1 MGTSPGHVQVYH
13 SCLKKYFS
21 NSTKSLDKYF
31 MKNNHHLDFLQGLFS
46 ASGIETAFFHSKWL
60 NMLKIDFLGCHGN
73 GQIVMNTYWFYLRIK
88 MFCISIFTIL
98 LLKGLDY
105 VNFMTHNLNLLS
117 YIELVGGVFAPLLF
131 VFYINLL

>member
-1 MGTSPGHVQVYH
+1 MTHYLNLLSYIVLVQVYH

-46 ASGIETAFFHSKWL
+46 APGIETAFF
-60 NMLKIDFLGCHGN
+60 
-73 GQIVMNTYWFYLRIK
+73 
-88 MFCISIFTIL
+88 
-98 LLKGLDY
+98 
-105 VNFMTHNLNLLS
+105 THNLNLLS

>member
-1 MGTSPGHVQVYH
+1 
-13 SCLKKYFS
+13 
-21 NSTKSLDKYF
+21 

-46 ASGIETAFFHSKWL
+46 ASVIETAFFHSKKWQ

-73 GQIVMNTYWFYLRIK
+73 GQVVMNTYWFYLRIR
-88 MFCISIFTIL
+88 MFCLSIFTIL
-98 LLKGLDY
+98 LLKVLDY
-105 VNFMTHNLNLLS
+105 NNFMTHNLNLLS